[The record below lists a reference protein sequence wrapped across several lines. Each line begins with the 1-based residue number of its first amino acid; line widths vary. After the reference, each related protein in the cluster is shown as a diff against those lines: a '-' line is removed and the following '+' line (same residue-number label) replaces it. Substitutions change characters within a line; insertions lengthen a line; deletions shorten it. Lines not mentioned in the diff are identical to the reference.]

1 MLVDST
7 RWTFPA
13 DQQNLKLLCLNSIPF
28 SFFPSLPNS
37 LSLSLSRGSTSS
49 TTSGTGSTSSSKSS
63 SKPKNWVVQ
72 RLSKI
77 LMREDTQGSKKGG
90 LKDFLSSL
98 WVSTHLPFCILL
110 KKQTNKGL
118 DPCCN
123 LFTPKAK
130 GELERVTLV
139 SEPVWE
145 GLQFAHQ
152 HSCCRAVWNGAPGW
166 PECNNWEHQAGHF
179 FF

>member
-1 MLVDST
+1 MC
-7 RWTFPA
+7 
-13 DQQNLKLLCLNSIPF
+13 LLTAHVEHFLPTNKISSYCVLT
-28 SFFPSLPNS
+28 PSLSLFFHPFPT
-37 LSLSLSRGSTSS
+37 LSLSLQGFHLLHHFRDRLNFIIQVFLQTE
-49 TTSGTGSTSSSKSS
+49 
-63 SKPKNWVVQ
+63 NWVVQ

-179 FF
+179 VF

>member
-1 MLVDST
+1 MC
-7 RWTFPA
+7 
-13 DQQNLKLLCLNSIPF
+13 LLTAHIEHF
-28 SFFPSLPNS
+28 LPTNKISSYWILTPS
-37 LSLSLSRGSTSS
+37 LSLFSVPSRLSLSPSRGSTSS
-49 TTSGTGSTSSSKSS
+49 TTSGTGSSSSSKSS

-98 WVSTHLPFCILL
+98 WVSPDLPFCIVI
-110 KKQTNKGL
+110 KNKGL

-123 LFTPKAK
+123 LFTPKAN
-130 GELERVTLV
+130 GELEKVTLV
-139 SEPVWE
+139 SELVWE

-152 HSCCRAVWNGAPGW
+152 HSCCWAVWNGAPGDL
-166 PECNNWEHQAGHF
+166 NATVGSTRLAISSF
-179 FF
+179 